1 MPIALTR
8 EAVKRAHW
16 TAQAAQVLHQH
27 APAIAQTCAEAP
39 ENTTI
44 VAVVEQDCSF
54 GGSWTL
60 PHKHLHEGIQRLEDQ
75 EGKWLLTF
83 TPLTSLEKIEQ
94 QCDSVTRLASKRGAA
109 IERWLSQHQ

>member
-1 MPIALTR
+1 MPIALSR
-8 EAVKRAHW
+8 EAVTRAHW
-16 TAQAAQVLHQH
+16 TAQAAQVLYRH

-39 ENTTI
+39 ENTII

-60 PHKHLHEGIQRLEDQ
+60 PRKHLHERIQRLEDQ

-83 TPLTSLEKIEQ
+83 TPLTSLERIEQ
-94 QCDSVTRLASKRGAA
+94 QCASVTRLASKRGAA